1 MPQCGGTEINMKLI
15 GNILWFIL
23 GGLILGLAW
32 TLLGLFLCITVIG
45 IPFGIQCFKAAKLS
59 FFPFGKTVDI
69 DFAEHPIANVLWA
82 VFFGWEMALG
92 YLFGGIICCITVIG
106 IPVGLQMFKFMKLA
120 FLPFGAD
127 IKG

>member
-69 DFAEHPIANVLWA
+69 DFSEHPIANVLWA

-92 YLFGGIICCITVIG
+92 YLFGGIICCVTVIG

>member
-1 MPQCGGTEINMKLI
+1 MKLI